1 MKKITAL
8 LFTIIFIFALTSC
21 GKTETNSDS
30 INLSSE
36 VVSKSTTKKSKYEL
50 DYENEIEFE
59 KALNAGDNATGKI
72 TKFVARDLRPDSSF
86 GYNVVSGEHLNFI
99 TQKDPKIKIGQTVT
113 AKIEEIESFM
123 GSWIIK
129 YDILEISDEKVER
142 VEKQNIIV
150 KNVGYT
156 AYEDD
161 YDGDYCITYAVT
173 YENPNKDYAIEY
185 PNIEIVYKS
194 SSGAIL
200 GTDEM
205 TVGTIA
211 AGATMTYAGYSSCDK
226 GKPDKV
232 EITVTNT
239 SDDFELQDD
248 STHLNADIFTFTNVS
263 TFDDD
268 ITAEMK
274 NNSSQDFD
282 SVAVYAVYYKDGKM
296 LGGDCTYIDNVL
308 AGSTKAIEVD
318 GAEEIKD
325 YDKIELFGYE
335 W

>member
-8 LFTIIFIFALTSC
+8 LFAIVFVFALVSC
-21 GKTETNSDS
+21 GKTETKTDLSNSTNEE
-30 INLSSE
+30 ITE
-36 VVSKSTTKKSKYEL
+36 STTKKSKFKL
-50 DYENEIEFE
+50 DYENEVEFE
-59 KALNAGDNATGKI
+59 KALNAGENVTGK
-72 TKFVARDLRPDSSF
+72 TCKFVAFELHPDSMY
-86 GYNVVSGEHLNFI
+86 GYNVWSGEHLNFI
-99 TQKDPKIKIGQTVT
+99 SDNDPGIKEGQTVT
-113 AKIEEIESFM
+113 AKIEKAESIM
-123 GSWIIK
+123 GSWFLK
-129 YDILEISDEKVER
+129 YKILDLSEELVTKPA
-142 VEKQNIIV
+142 KQNIVV
-150 KNVGYT
+150 KDVGYT
-156 AYEDD
+156 AYMDD
-161 YDGDYCITYAVT
+161 DDYCITYAVT
-173 YENPNKDYAIEY
+173 YENPNKDYAIAY

-205 TVGTIA
+205 TVGTVA

-248 STHLNADIFTFTNVS
+248 SIHLNADIFTFANIS

-268 ITAEMK
+268 ITAEIK

-282 SVAVYAVYYKDGKM
+282 SVAVYAVYYKDGKL